1 MKANFTS
8 YELMN
13 IVKGI
18 FEDEENDF
26 SIKITDSQ
34 STETEVD
41 SIKDYLNINFY
52 TFKKELKDSEILD
65 DIDNQN
71 MWLRSLNATLN
82 TAYGLVDLNG
92 NTPMSSLD
100 FDGGAF
106 NGKVSIIIQ
115 SDKVSNLEFYI
126 AYLRNKYIGKLED
139 LDLNGNM
146 YSVHIEI
153 GDFSYDYEP
162 FTSILGQCVIVSFDI
177 NVAYMEQ
184 AYSYQDETI
193 EFGFTDDV
201 NGLFYKLA
209 FSKANENLV
218 FTGRGIVAQNRP
230 DLAGSINSSVT
241 TNMDFTFW
249 LLKDN
254 EFINQLQEMAYEY
267 TYYKK
272 VSNGTTTNG
281 YTESK
286 SSEINIP
293 IYVKRTF
300 NGKTYLHKLLLSQ
313 FGKTYVNNDF
323 TIGSMKL
330 TLCARR

>member
-13 IVKGI
+13 IVQGI
-18 FEDEENDF
+18 FNDSENDF
-26 SIKITDSQ
+26 AIKIVDSQ
-34 STETEVD
+34 STETEVE

-52 TFKKELKDSEILD
+52 TFKKELKDNEVLD

-71 MWLRSLNATLN
+71 KWLLSLNATLN
-82 TAYGLVDLNG
+82 TAYGLVDLDG
-92 NTPMSSLD
+92 NTPMSAYD

-106 NGKVSIIIQ
+106 SGKVSIIIQ
-115 SDKVSNLEFYI
+115 ADKVSNLEFYV

-139 LDLNGNM
+139 LNLNGKM
-146 YSVHIEI
+146 YSLHIEI

-177 NVAYMEQ
+177 TAAYMEQ

-193 EFGFTDDV
+193 EFGFSDNLEGT
-201 NGLFYKLA
+201 FYKLA

-230 DLAGSINSSVT
+230 DLAGNINSSIT
-241 TNMDFTFW
+241 TTMDFTFW

-254 EFINQLQEMAYEY
+254 EFVNKLQEMMYEY

-272 VSNGTTTNG
+272 IEDSEEING
-281 YTESK
+281 YTSDRVVDV
-286 SSEINIP
+286 NIP
-293 IYVKRTF
+293 IYVKRTY
-300 NGKTYLHKLLLSQ
+300 NGKTYLHKMLLNQ

-323 TIGSMKL
+323 TIGSIKL
-330 TLCARR
+330 SLCARK